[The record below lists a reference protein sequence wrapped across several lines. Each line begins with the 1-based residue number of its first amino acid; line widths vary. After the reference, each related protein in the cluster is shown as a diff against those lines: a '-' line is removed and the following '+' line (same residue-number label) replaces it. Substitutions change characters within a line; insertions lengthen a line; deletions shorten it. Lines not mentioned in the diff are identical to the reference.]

1 MAKLRLQHYRSGIFL
16 SGRHAGVQ
24 IRLGHITNP
33 SQNEVFSLGPLK
45 QTLACF
51 LGPLSPKVILDR
63 ALDLQAIACRRV
75 RSTRHACQA
84 LCGALCALDARS
96 SVWPV
101 AAKLATIIE

>member
-1 MAKLRLQHYRSGIFL
+1 
-16 SGRHAGVQ
+16 
-24 IRLGHITNP
+24 
-33 SQNEVFSLGPLK
+33 
-45 QTLACF
+45 
-51 LGPLSPKVILDR
+51 VILDR